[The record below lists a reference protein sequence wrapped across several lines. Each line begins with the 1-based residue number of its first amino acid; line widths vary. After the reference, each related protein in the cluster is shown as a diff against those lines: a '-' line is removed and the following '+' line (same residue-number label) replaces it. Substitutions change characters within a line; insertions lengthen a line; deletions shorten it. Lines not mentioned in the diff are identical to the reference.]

1 MMSVQSILIPHI
13 LKVRTGISTSNA
25 TLSMRPAPRHVV
37 ALAAQEQDHPG
48 NRIETAK
55 WGLKGIEWDQQ
66 AIETRSQV

>member
-1 MMSVQSILIPHI
+1 
-13 LKVRTGISTSNA
+13 
-25 TLSMRPAPRHVV
+25 MRPAPRHVV